1 MNNSPASGKKVSNKP
16 KRANGRGSIYQITK
30 SNGRKVWKAAIKDI
44 NGTLRTKNFTKLS
57 EAEDWVADQRRAR
70 DLGENTYATNPKMTV
85 AEFLVGWANT
95 QYGPDQEST
104 QRSYLSVIK
113 NHIEPAIGK
122 LKAAELNTKTVENLF
137 RDMHAKGF
145 GAGTIRITRAALS
158 AAYND
163 AVRLGDLVRNPVR
176 NTKMPNVTAKTTK
189 PLPRPDWEK
198 VYLEATKDP
207 HMHARIEIAGIYGL
221 RPGEALGLKWS
232 DLNTKEG
239 TLLVERQVQ
248 RSKAQG
254 LVLKAVKQKAARTL
268 HLHESTVQILLTH
281 KRHQNLKKAKWV
293 EDSDYI
299 FTNTLGK
306 LVDEKSDRLA
316 FKNLLKT
323 AGVPDCQL
331 YQLRKTAFTNMASQ
345 TDLKTLMEF
354 SGHTQVSTVMQ
365 SYVHGTTESMT
376 LAVRKISLLRPKPA
390 ELNEINES
398 RELEN
403 LQLRQFVND
412 LR

>member
-1 MNNSPASGKKVSNKP
+1 VNNSPASGKKISTKP

-44 NGTLRTKNFTKLS
+44 NGKLRTKNFTKLS

-113 NHIEPAIGK
+113 NHIAPAIGK
-122 LKAAELNTKTVENLF
+122 IKAAELNTKTVENLF
-137 RDMHAKGF
+137 RDMHANGS
-145 GAGTIRITRAALS
+145 GAGTIRITRAAIS

-176 NTKMPNVTAKTTK
+176 NTKMPNVTSKTTK
-189 PLPRPDWEK
+189 PLPRNDWEK
-198 VYLEATKDP
+198 VYLEAMKNP
-207 HMHARIEIAGIYGL
+207 RMHARIEVAGMLGL

-232 DLNTKEG
+232 DLNVVEC

-248 RSKAQG
+248 RAKGRG
-254 LVLKAVKQKAARTL
+254 LVIKPVKQKTARTL
-268 HLHESTVQILLTH
+268 KISQQTVQILLTH
-281 KRHQNLKKAKWV
+281 KRHQSLNKAKWN
-293 EDSDYI
+293 EDSDLI
-299 FTNTLGK
+299 FPNTVGRLG
-306 LVDEKSDRLA
+306 DEKSDRLA
-316 FKNLLKT
+316 FKNLLKA
-323 AGVPDCQL
+323 AGLSDFQL
-331 YQLRKTAFTNMASQ
+331 YQLRKTAFTAMAGQ

-354 SGHTQVSTVMQ
+354 SGHTQISTVIQ
-365 SYVHGTTESMT
+365 SYVHGTSESMT
-376 LAVRKISLLRPKPA
+376 LAIARLDATRPSMVDG
-390 ELNEINES
+390 NHQS
-398 RELEN
+398 CS
-403 LQLRQFVND
+403 V
-412 LR
+412 